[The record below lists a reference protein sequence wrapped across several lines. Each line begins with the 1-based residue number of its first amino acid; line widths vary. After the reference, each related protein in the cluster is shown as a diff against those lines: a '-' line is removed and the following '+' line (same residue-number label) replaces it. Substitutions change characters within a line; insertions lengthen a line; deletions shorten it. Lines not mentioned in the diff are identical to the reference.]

1 MAAGIPV
8 RCGCG
13 GGGRRLLVPH
23 TGLPTPLVLHDRVH
37 QKHQIGPPFC
47 DLMRR
52 LGPRAVA
59 VRVCVWGNCPVR
71 GWGTGRVQY
80 QRIPQRIFRG
90 KIHCVNEIREPE
102 RVCYTR
108 GWRPEGRQI

>member
-1 MAAGIPV
+1 MVGASDRP
-8 RCGCG
+8 
-13 GGGRRLLVPH
+13 
-23 TGLPTPLVLHDRVH
+23 PL
-37 QKHQIGPPFC
+37 C

-59 VRVCVWGNCPVR
+59 VRVCVWGNCPMR

-90 KIHCVNEIREPE
+90 KIHCVNEIRELE